1 MTGIDGVVIPAL
13 WVAWLL
19 YWIVASAS
27 AKETQRDEPWRERL
41 SHVLPLM
48 AGGFL
53 IGKPSLLGAAM
64 AQRIMPVT
72 PAWQWSAIVLVAAGL
87 GFAALARV
95 WLGRNWSAMVTL
107 KQDHEL
113 IRSGP
118 YAVVRHPIYTGV
130 LLALLGTALAV
141 GAGSALV
148 GCALMIV
155 AFVLKLRIE
164 ERFMAAQFGDA
175 YARYR
180 NDVAALV
187 PFIL

>member
-1 MTGIDGVVIPAL
+1 MTGIDGTIIPGL

-19 YWIVASAS
+19 YWIVAAAS
-27 AKETQRDEPWRERL
+27 AKATQRDEPWGERM

-48 AGGFL
+48 IGGFL

-64 AQRIMPVT
+64 AQRIMPAT
-72 PAWQWSAIVLVAAGL
+72 PAWQWIAIILVACGL

-107 KQDHEL
+107 KENHEL

-118 YAVVRHPIYTGV
+118 YALARHPIYTGI
-130 LLALLGTALAV
+130 LLALLGTALAI
-141 GAGSALV
+141 GAGSAIA
-148 GCALMIV
+148 GFALMIV